1 MPDDKSTREPSPPSP
16 LDAPAEDPA
25 AADAPA
31 AGAGTSGASVAGKGA
46 APAVVDASVADKG
59 EAPAAIKG
67 LVADESALP
76 GAVATSG
83 APTVAEPTAVDAAG
97 VGSAP
102 MDASGTDAATD
113 PTSATSSAD
122 KRAAFTDPAIAP
134 ADQAAD
140 PGGTDRPRSPARSRG
155 VGIAALIGCVVM
167 LVAVVFVS
175 VRRPHRSR
183 PAPAN
188 TSPQGGAALRA
199 PEGPQLPGTAATGAR
214 LTGFVVDGA
223 GLPVTGAEVSAEPE
237 RSAPDRALAPVS
249 PARSAS
255 GAAGRDAATSD
266 AAATGATD
274 GDAGTPA
281 VVVAPLTGADGRFV
295 IGGLVAGRFRLRVT
309 GVGLLPAEVR
319 YVPVPSDEARIV
331 VARQVAIEGTVTDGG
346 KPVGSATVG
355 LRGDAIGGTIE
366 VHTTT
371 TGGFRFAS
379 LPEGRYQ
386 LFAGQE
392 ALAARTVRVAR
403 LGAGPFG
410 PVELRLEAAAIVVGR
425 VIDREEGTGLA
436 AAIELRPSGDDQA
449 PRYARSSDDG
459 AFRIEG
465 VPNGRWIADAFVP
478 GYLSPGGVELE
489 AGRGI
494 PEIALTRGGTITGRV
509 LDGEGHPVAGASV
522 RSLSAGQNSIEVSA
536 EVDRDKLRRF
546 SGRTAAPVPVASPG
560 ALEADPQFIARGELG
575 VLVGPIPP
583 IPPPGAHV
591 AQTAV
596 AIDPSLVGEPP
607 ALPGDPARASIW
619 TTGPDGVYRIRGFGK
634 TKVTILTTAL
644 GFAEAR
650 SKEVAIEPGQVI
662 TGIDLVVT
670 PGTMIVGK
678 VTDQHGTPVIGA
690 QITATPVGAGSH
702 DATRAGAAE
711 AAAGAAAGAAIE
723 VFTDDAGEYK
733 LGPVTGTVELHA
745 SAYGHGEA
753 KRMLELAPVRGTTPA
768 EQREDLLLVVADATV
783 AGILEDATG
792 APVAGAQLVVVGG
805 AGDGRRAIAA
815 VDGTFSIDLL
825 PAGHLHLHIEHPAYP
840 PDDVEVVAASD
851 NQARV
856 RLRLPLGGGVEG
868 ALLDAASGAPIPSV
882 SLAAS
887 GPTNALAEAS
897 TDQVGRWKLGPLKP
911 GRWKL
916 AVKLPGYLAQ
926 TRELDVPVANTPGG
940 TSVRDIRID
949 LARGALVGGTVRD
962 ARGQRVAA
970 AHLVVTAA
978 GGAGPTCEGD
988 TDGQGEFRLH
998 DCPTGDVDV
1007 VASKAGARGAT
1018 RTTVRP
1024 GDEVLSL
1031 SLELR

>member
-1 MPDDKSTREPSPPSP
+1 VGVPDEKSTRERAPSPA
-16 LDAPAEDPA
+16 DAPA

-31 AGAGTSGASVAGKGA
+31 VGAGTAGASVAGEGA
-46 APAVVDASVADKG
+46 DSTAADASTGAVAALAVVDASVADKG
-59 EAPAAIKG
+59 VRPARVAP
-67 LVADESALP
+67 
-76 GAVATSG
+76 
-83 APTVAEPTAVDAAG
+83 
-97 VGSAP
+97 
-102 MDASGTDAATD
+102 SGTDAVTE
-113 PTSATSSAD
+113 PTAADAASAD
-122 KRAAFTDPAIAP
+122 QPAESTDPATSP
-134 ADQAAD
+134 ADQSTDPGAAD
-140 PGGTDRPRSPARSRG
+140 SPRSPARSRA
-155 VGIAALIGCVVM
+155 VGLAALIGCVVM
-167 LVAVVFVS
+167 LAAVVFVS
-175 VRRPHRSR
+175 VRGPHRSR
-183 PAPAN
+183 PAPSS

-199 PEGPQLPGTAATGAR
+199 PGGPSLPGAAATGAR

-223 GLPVTGAEVSAEPE
+223 GLPVVGAEVSAEPE
-237 RSAPDRALAPVS
+237 RGAQDRALASVPRAGS
-249 PARSAS
+249 GSDAPGSAAAAGDAAAS
-255 GAAGRDAATSD
+255 GAMA
-266 AAATGATD
+266 
-274 GDAGTPA
+274 GDAGQA
-281 VVVAPLTGADGRFV
+281 AVVVVAPPTGADGRFV
-295 IGGLVAGRFRLRVT
+295 IGGLVPGRFRLRVT

-331 VARQVAIEGTVTDGG
+331 VARQVAIEGTVTDDG

-366 VHTTT
+366 VHTTA
-371 TGGFRFAS
+371 TGSFRFAS

-386 LFAGQE
+386 LFAWQE

-410 PVELRLEAAAIVVGR
+410 PVERRLEAAAIVVGR
-425 VIDREEGTGLA
+425 VIDRDEGTGLA

-449 PRYARSSDDG
+449 PRYARSGDDG

-478 GYLSPGGVELE
+478 GYLSPGGIELE

-494 PEIALTRGGTITGRV
+494 SEIALHRGGTISGRV
-509 LDGEGHPVAGASV
+509 LDGEGHPIAGATV
-522 RSLSAGQNSIEVSA
+522 RSVSAGQNPTEVSA
-536 EVDRDKLRRF
+536 DVDRDKLRRF
-546 SGRTAAPVPVASPG
+546 SGRTAAPVPVTSPG

-575 VLVGPIPP
+575 VMVGPIPP

-591 AQTAV
+591 AKTAV

-607 ALPGDPARASIW
+607 PLPGDPDRGSVW
-619 TTGPDGVYRIRGFGK
+619 TTGADGVYRIRGFGK
-634 TKVTILTTAL
+634 TRVTVLAAAL
-644 GFAEAR
+644 GFAEAQ

-662 TGIDLVVT
+662 TGIDLVLT

-690 QITATPVGAGSH
+690 QITATPVGAGAH
-702 DATRAGAAE
+702 DAAGTAGTAAGAAAGT
-711 AAAGAAAGAAIE
+711 AAGATGGAAAGAAID

-753 KRMLELAPVRGTTPA
+753 RRTLELAPVRGTTPA
-768 EQREDLLLVVADATV
+768 EQREDLLLAVADATV

-792 APVAGAQLVVVGG
+792 APVAGAQLEVVGG
-805 AGDGRRAIAA
+805 AGDGRRAIVAA
-815 VDGTFSIDLL
+815 DGTFSIDLL

-868 ALLDAASGAPIPSV
+868 ALLDASSGAPIPSV
-882 SLAAS
+882 TLAAS
-887 GPTNALAEAS
+887 GPASALAEAS
-897 TDQVGRWKLGPLKP
+897 TDQAGRWKLGPLKP

-916 AVKLPGYLAQ
+916 AVKQPGYLAQ
-926 TRELDVPVANTPGG
+926 VRELDVPVAHTPGG

-949 LARGALVGGTVRD
+949 LARGALVGGTARD
-962 ARGQRVAA
+962 ARGQRVTA
-970 AHLVVTAA
+970 AHVIVTAA
-978 GGAGPTCEGD
+978 TGVGPTCEGD

-1007 VASKAGARGAT
+1007 VATKADLRGAT

>member
-1 MPDDKSTREPSPPSP
+1 VGVPDEKSTREPAPSP
-16 LDAPAEDPA
+16 AGAPADVVPTGGAATVEAAGAALAPAVEAAIADVGVVPAPVDASGSDAPADPESADASSADPSTDPA
-25 AADAPA
+25 AA
-31 AGAGTSGASVAGKGA
+31 
-46 APAVVDASVADKG
+46 
-59 EAPAAIKG
+59 
-67 LVADESALP
+67 
-76 GAVATSG
+76 
-83 APTVAEPTAVDAAG
+83 
-97 VGSAP
+97 
-102 MDASGTDAATD
+102 
-113 PTSATSSAD
+113 
-122 KRAAFTDPAIAP
+122 P
-134 ADQAAD
+134 ADRAAD
-140 PGGTDRPRSPARSRG
+140 PQGPGVADPPRSPARSRG
-155 VGIAALIGCVVM
+155 VGLAALIGCVVM

-183 PAPAN
+183 SAPSSA
-188 TSPQGGAALRA
+188 SAQGGAALRA
-199 PEGPQLPGTAATGAR
+199 PEGPRLSGTEATGAR
-214 LTGFVVDGA
+214 LSGFVVDGA

-237 RSAPDRALAPVS
+237 RGVPDRALAP
-249 PARSAS
+249 ASAAGSGS
-255 GAAGRDAATSD
+255 GAAGRDAAAGD
-266 AAATGATD
+266 AAASGDAG
-274 GDAGTPA
+274 GDAGTSTVA
-281 VVVAPLTGADGRFV
+281 VAPPTGADGRFV
-295 IGGLVAGRFRLRVT
+295 IGGLVPGRFRLRVT

-319 YVPVPSDEARIV
+319 YVPVPSDEVRIV

-346 KPVGSATVG
+346 KPVASATVG

-366 VHTTT
+366 VHTTA

-386 LFAGQE
+386 LFAWQE

-449 PRYARSSDDG
+449 PRYARSGDDG

-465 VPNGRWIADAFVP
+465 VPNGRWIADAFAP
-478 GYLSPGGVELE
+478 GYLSPGGIELE

-494 PEIALTRGGTITGRV
+494 SEIALHRGGTISGRV
-509 LDGEGHPVAGASV
+509 LDGEGHPIAGATV
-522 RSLSAGQNSIEVSA
+522 RSLSAGQNPTEVSA
-536 EVDRDKLRRF
+536 DVDRDKLRRF
-546 SGRTAAPVPVASPG
+546 SGRTAAPVPVTSPG
-560 ALEADPQFIARGELG
+560 ALEVDPQFIARGELG
-575 VLVGPIPP
+575 VMAGPIPP

-596 AIDPSLVGEPP
+596 AIDPSLAGEPP

-619 TTGPDGVYRIRGFGK
+619 TTGADGVYQIRGFGK
-634 TKVTILTTAL
+634 TRVTVLATAL

-662 TGIDLVVT
+662 TGVDLVLT

-690 QITATPVGAGSH
+690 QISATPVGAGSH
-702 DATRAGAAE
+702 DAPGAAGAAG
-711 AAAGAAAGAAIE
+711 GAAAGAAID

-753 KRMLELAPVRGTTPA
+753 RRTLELSPVRGPTPA
-768 EQREDLLLVVADATV
+768 EQREDLLLAVADATV

-792 APVAGAQLVVVGG
+792 AAVAGAQLEVVGG

-815 VDGTFSIDLL
+815 ADGTFSIDLL

-851 NQARV
+851 NPARL

-882 SLAAS
+882 TLAAS
-887 GPTNALAEAS
+887 GPANALAEAS
-897 TDQVGRWKLGPLKP
+897 TDQAGRWKLGPLRP

-916 AVKLPGYLAQ
+916 AIKLPGYLAQ
-926 TRELDVPVANTPGG
+926 TRELDVPVAQTPGG

-949 LARGALVGGTVRD
+949 LPRGALVGGTARD
-962 ARGQRVAA
+962 ARGQRVTA
-970 AHLVVTAA
+970 AHVIVTAA
-978 GGAGPTCEGD
+978 TGAGPTCEGD

-998 DCPTGDVDV
+998 DCPTGDVAV
-1007 VASKAGARGAT
+1007 VASKADLRGAT

-1031 SLELR
+1031 ALELR